1 MRNWYAQI
9 LSKLSRSQIRVK
21 IVQLTWKLRQI
32 AVSIQLSKQNENC
45 RYVNK
50 KNIDF
55 VMKAVFSV
63 ICTRLLTDM
72 EI

>member
-1 MRNWYAQI
+1 M
-9 LSKLSRSQIRVK
+9 K

-32 AVSIQLSKQNENC
+32 AVSFQFSKQNENC

-50 KNIDF
+50 ENIDF

-63 ICTRLLTDM
+63 ICTRLLTDI
-72 EI
+72 ET